1 MAMSRGV
8 RFILFV
14 IVLAVIV
21 SMTGVALT
29 YVVGSRGPSVE
40 TNSILWLRVPAS
52 LGEQQPD
59 DVLSLLEQRDTVGSV
74 VHALRMAKID
84 DRVSA
89 VVLIPPITDGLWGKL
104 QDIRDAVID
113 FKESG
118 KPVVAYLEFGTG
130 QAYYLASAC
139 DEVFMTPTSPLNLVG
154 VASYDLFL
162 RGALDKI
169 GFEADMLAAGDYKT
183 AVNLY
188 TEKTYTPEHREM
200 SESLNRDIYEQ
211 LVDGIAEGRELEV
224 ARVRALI
231 DEGPFVAVEAM
242 RLGLVDALVYE
253 DQLIDGLPLGDNP
266 TVLHYEDY
274 RHVTASSLGIDRGPR
289 IALVY
294 AEGVIN
300 FGGNGVDFQG
310 NRIVGSETMAEA
322 VRAAR
327 ADDGIEAI
335 VLRVDS
341 PGGVAVAADIM
352 WRELQLAGADKP
364 LIVSM
369 SDLAASGG
377 YYIAA
382 PAHTIVAQPGTLT
395 GSIGAY
401 GGKYVLGGT
410 FEKLG
415 VKMEE
420 VTNGAHAD
428 LFSPVSRFSD
438 SARQALQAQLD
449 DTYERFLQVVADGR
463 GMTRDEVD
471 RIAQGRVWTG
481 RQAYE
486 NGLVDELGGLWRA
499 IEVAKVEAG
508 IDQESEVTL
517 VPFPQPRSFF
527 EVLRGAF
534 NTRALNG
541 KLGWTG
547 LPFARVLRLALV
559 PMRLVQGAPMAL
571 MPMAPPQ

>member
-52 LGEQQPD
+52 LGEQQPE
-59 DVLSLLEQRDTVGSV
+59 DVLSFLEQRDTVGSV

-139 DEVFMTPTSPLNLVG
+139 DEVFMTPTSPLNLIG

-188 TEKTYTPEHREM
+188 TEKTFTPEHREM
-200 SESLNRDIYEQ
+200 SESLNRDLYEQ

-274 RHVTASSLGIDRGPR
+274 RHVNASSLGIDRGPR

-300 FGGNGVDFQG
+300 FGGNGVDLQG
-310 NRIVGSETMAEA
+310 NRIVGSETMTEA

-449 DTYERFLQVVADGR
+449 DTYEHFLQVVADGR

-486 NGLVDELGGLWRA
+486 NGLVDELGGLRRA

-541 KLGWTG
+541 QLGWTG
-547 LPFARVLRLALV
+547 LPFARVLRLALG

-571 MPMAPPQ
+571 MPMVPQ

>member
-52 LGEQQPD
+52 LGEQQPE
-59 DVLSLLEQRDTVGSV
+59 DVLSFFEQRDTVGSV

-139 DEVFMTPTSPLNLVG
+139 DEVFMTPTSPLNLIG

-188 TEKTYTPEHREM
+188 TEKTFTPEHREM
-200 SESLNRDIYEQ
+200 SESLNRDLYEQ

-274 RHVTASSLGIDRGPR
+274 RHVNASSLGIDRGPR

-300 FGGNGVDFQG
+300 FGGNGVDLQG
-310 NRIVGSETMAEA
+310 NRIVGSETMTEA

-449 DTYERFLQVVADGR
+449 DTYEHFLQVVADGR

-486 NGLVDELGGLWRA
+486 NGLVDELGGLRRA

-547 LPFARVLRLALV
+547 LPFARVLRLALG

-571 MPMAPPQ
+571 MPMVAQ

>member
-8 RFILFV
+8 RFILLV
-14 IVLAVIV
+14 IVLAVFV
-21 SMTGVALT
+21 SMTGVGLT
-29 YVVGSRGPSVE
+29 YVFGGRDPSVE

-52 LGEQQPD
+52 LGEQQPE
-59 DVLSLLEQRDTVGSV
+59 DVLSLFEQGDTVGSV
-74 VHALRMAKID
+74 VHVLRMAKID

-89 VVLIPPITDGLWGKL
+89 VVLIPPPITDGLWGKL

-154 VASYDLFL
+154 IASYDLFL

-188 TEKTYTPEHREM
+188 TEKAFTPEHREM
-200 SESLNRDIYEQ
+200 SESLNRDMYEQ
-211 LVDGIAEGRELEV
+211 LV

-253 DQLIDGLPLGDNP
+253 DQLINGLPLGDNP
-266 TVLHYEDY
+266 TLLHYEDY
-274 RHVTASSLGIDRGPR
+274 RHVNASSLGIDRGPR

-300 FGGNGVDFQG
+300 FGDNGVDFQG

-322 VRAAR
+322 IRAAR

-335 VLRVDS
+335 VLRIDS

-382 PAHTIVAQPGTLT
+382 PARTIVAQPGTLT
-395 GSIGAY
+395 GSIGVY

-428 LFSPVSRFSD
+428 FFSPVSRFSD

-517 VPFPQPRSFF
+517 VPFPEPRSFF

-534 NTRALNG
+534 NTRTLNG
-541 KLGWTG
+541 RLGWWTG

-559 PMRLVQGAPMAL
+559 PMRLVQGAPMAWV
-571 MPMAPPQ
+571 PIVP

>member
-1 MAMSRGV
+1 MSRGV

-52 LGEQQPD
+52 LGEQQPE
-59 DVLSLLEQRDTVGSV
+59 DVLSFLEQRDTVGSV

-139 DEVFMTPTSPLNLVG
+139 DEVFMTPTSPLNLIG

-188 TEKTYTPEHREM
+188 TEKTFTPEHREM
-200 SESLNRDIYEQ
+200 SESLNRDLYEQ

-274 RHVTASSLGIDRGPR
+274 RHVNASSLGIDRGPR

-300 FGGNGVDFQG
+300 FGGNGVDLQG
-310 NRIVGSETMAEA
+310 NRIVGSETMTEA

-449 DTYERFLQVVADGR
+449 DTYEHFLQVVADGR

-486 NGLVDELGGLWRA
+486 NGLVDELGGLRRA

-541 KLGWTG
+541 QLGWTG
-547 LPFARVLRLALV
+547 LPFARVLRLALG

-571 MPMAPPQ
+571 MPMVPQ